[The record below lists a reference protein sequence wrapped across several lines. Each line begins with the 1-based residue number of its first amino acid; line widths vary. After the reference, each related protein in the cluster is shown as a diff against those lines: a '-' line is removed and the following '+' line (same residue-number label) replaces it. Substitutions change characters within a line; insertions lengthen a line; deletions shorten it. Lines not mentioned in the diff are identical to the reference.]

1 MSDAWITS
9 GYEYA
14 SGLSFHCLGE
24 KGFHGSYR
32 LDILEKEMPARFHA
46 RAHALPVFGVP
57 AKPDRKRDVFLV
69 RCGDEFLKPDAL
81 QDAAGEPPAQ
91 KAALAG
97 DDRQAAFHGPHRGV
111 ESRESDRVQKNIGAF
126 QESMERRKILPGDEN
141 CKIVQRKLASGE
153 YVLQPLPQPVR
164 QVAGLV
170 REEYELA
177 AAQSSGDLSE
187 KPIVPGRILERYA
200 RTEKNRSGRIDAQ
213 VPQIGIDGR
222 QRGGP
227 VVAAQIRQGHELL

>member
-46 RAHALPVFGVP
+46 RA
-57 AKPDRKRDVFLV
+57 
-69 RCGDEFLKPDAL
+69 DAL
-81 QDAAGEPPAQ
+81 QNAAGEPPAQ
-91 KAALAG
+91 EAALAG

-111 ESRESDRVQKNIGAF
+111 ESGESDRVQKNIGAF
-126 QESMERRKILPGDEN
+126 QQSMERRKILPGDEN
-141 CKIVQRKLASGE
+141 CKIVQHKLACGE
-153 YVLQPLPQPVR
+153 YVLQPPPQPVR
-164 QVAGLV
+164 QVTGLV